1 MRSPKVGAPLY
12 CESDDL
18 QGAFDTFSRARAP
31 PAPRIGDLEA
41 VVLNARNTVAVNF
54 AGVRV
59 DETADS
65 ELGSRVQRPPEHHE
79 NVT

>member
-1 MRSPKVGAPLY
+1 M
-12 CESDDL
+12 
-18 QGAFDTFSRARAP
+18 
-31 PAPRIGDLEA
+31 
-41 VVLNARNTVAVNF
+41 VAVNF

-65 ELGSRVQRPPEHHE
+65 ELGSRVQRAPEHHE